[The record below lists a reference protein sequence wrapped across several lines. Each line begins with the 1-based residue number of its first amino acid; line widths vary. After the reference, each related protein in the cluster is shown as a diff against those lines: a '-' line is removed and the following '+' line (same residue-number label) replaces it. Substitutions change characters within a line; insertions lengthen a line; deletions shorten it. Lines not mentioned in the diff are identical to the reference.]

1 MNILVTGA
9 AGFIGFHV
17 VKKLLKNKN
26 NKIIGIDNLN
36 NYYDPTLKLKRV
48 SILNNNK
55 NFFFKKLDI
64 VDKQK
69 LILFIKNKKINYII
83 HLAGQAGVRHS
94 LKFPQEYINSN
105 ILGFFNILEVSKL
118 IKVKHLLFASTSS
131 VYGLNKNLPF
141 NENEITD
148 HPIQFYAATKKS
160 NEIMAHSY
168 SYLYNIPMTAC
179 RFFTVYGPWGRPDMA
194 LFKFTKNILNNKEI
208 EIYNFGNHSRDFTY
222 CDDLAII
229 VKKLILKI
237 PKKNKNFNK
246 KNPESGSS
254 IAPFRIFNIS
264 SGKKVKLLSFVKE
277 IEKQLGIKAKLRL
290 KKLQTGDIIDTL
302 SSRLKLGKYI
312 SLPKITDYK
321 FGIKKFI
328 SWYKVYNN
336 ID

>member
-36 NYYDPTLKLKRV
+36 NYYDPALKLKRV
-48 SILNNNK
+48 SILNNHK

-64 VDKQK
+64 VDKKK

-83 HLAGQAGVRHS
+83 HLAAQAGVRHS
-94 LKFPQEYINSN
+94 LKFPQDYVSSN

-131 VYGLNKNLPF
+131 VYGLNNNLPF
-141 NENEITD
+141 KENEITD

-168 SYLYNIPMTAC
+168 SYLYNIPVTAC

-229 VKKLILKI
+229 IKKLILKI
-237 PKKNKNFNK
+237 PRKDKNFNK

-254 IAPFRIFNIS
+254 IAPFKIFNIS

-277 IEKQLGIKAKLRL
+277 IEKQLGIKAKLRF

-312 SLPKITDYK
+312 NLPKITDYK

-328 SWYKVYNN
+328 RWYKAYNN

>member
-17 VKKLLKNKN
+17 VKELLKNKN

-48 SILNNNK
+48 NILDKHK

-64 VDKQK
+64 VDKKK
-69 LILFIKNKKINYII
+69 LILFIKNRKINYII
-83 HLAGQAGVRHS
+83 HLAAQAGVRHS
-94 LKFPQEYINSN
+94 LKFPQEYVNSN

-131 VYGLNKNLPF
+131 VYGLNNNLPF

-277 IEKQLGIKAKLRL
+277 IEKQLGIKAKLRF

-312 SLPKITDYK
+312 NLTKITDYK